1 MEKKREIAKLAKIIN
16 DRVGT
21 NLGQI
26 HGTKS
31 GFGKSADITATVD
44 TKLVAKA
51 IIEAGY
57 GDTKQAVREF
67 AYEFKDRCVMELKP
81 LAWEY
86 GEGAEDVLRIFN
98 KVLAEVTGE

>member
-1 MEKKREIAKLAKIIN
+1 MDKEREIAKLAELIN

-31 GFGKSADITATVD
+31 GFGKSADITTTVD

-57 GDTKQAVREF
+57 GDMKQAVREF
-67 AYEFKDRCVMELKP
+67 AEKVKERWTKNMYHIYLRDIDEL
-81 LAWEY
+81 
-86 GEGAEDVLRIFN
+86 
-98 KVLAEVTGE
+98 LAEVTGE